1 MYQAWPVDDVA
12 IFKQRL
18 LHRLKEL
25 AEESGRSQ
33 FVMPVGLVLVIDRTN
48 GGDVTAQ
55 ELVDRFRLVDME
67 SRNLI
72 DFYFLGWRRT
82 ADESDRGAG
91 HPEAGKQG
99 DATEPAIRFDLKSF
113 EKFRTALKDAGV
125 GQFGGNADLILVDA
139 HYAPDDISL
148 DFQEAIRVDLSLSR
162 AEDDFPTLG
171 SFLQAVIEAAE
182 QVRHDAVLLQDG
194 GLVFAISDKLGLAI
208 AKKSLLDAFLEKFGK
223 ILGAKKLAAVAV
235 RRIGPV
241 VPLRQL

>member
-1 MYQAWPVDDVA
+1 
-12 IFKQRL
+12 
-18 LHRLKEL
+18 
-25 AEESGRSQ
+25 
-33 FVMPVGLVLVIDRTN
+33 
-48 GGDVTAQ
+48 
-55 ELVDRFRLVDME
+55 
-67 SRNLI
+67 
-72 DFYFLGWRRT
+72 
-82 ADESDRGAG
+82 
-91 HPEAGKQG
+91 
-99 DATEPAIRFDLKSF
+99 
-113 EKFRTALKDAGV
+113 
-125 GQFGGNADLILVDA
+125 
-139 HYAPDDISL
+139 
-148 DFQEAIRVDLSLSR
+148 LSLSR